1 MASIYRK
8 VRITLIM
15 RGVYSI
21 MDVIDAIKTRRSI
34 GKVKDDL
41 VPSDCIEKILEAGT
55 YAPNHY
61 RTEPWRFFVISGDSR
76 KKLGA
81 VLEEIARIEN
91 TDLDPDEWNKKA
103 EKARNNPLRA
113 PVIIAVGVE
122 PADKKNVIV
131 KEEYAAVCSAI
142 QNMLLTAHSLGLGAI
157 WRTGAVTYQN
167 KVKEFFGLTPK
178 GDMAGFIYI
187 GYPDLTPKSVM
198 KKGFEDF
205 TVWMN

>member
-1 MASIYRK
+1 
-8 VRITLIM
+8 
-15 RGVYSI
+15 

-34 GKVKDDL
+34 GKVKDDP

-91 TDLDPDEWNKKA
+91 TDLEPDEWNKRA

-113 PVIIAVGVE
+113 PVIIAVGVD
-122 PADKKNVIV
+122 PSDKKNVIV

-157 WRTGAVTYQN
+157 WRTGAVAYHDR
-167 KVKEFFGLTPK
+167 VKKFFGLTPK
-178 GDMAGFIYI
+178 GEMAGFIYI
-187 GYPDLTPKSVM
+187 GYSDLTTKAV
-198 KKGFEDF
+198 KKTSFENF
-205 TVWMN
+205 TEWMN